1 MLTDANCKNCRAP
14 LGDDTSLATGSTPQG
29 IVLEDGYVLPPPP
42 QPNPLLAGVWR
53 NKSTLVMSKNARL
66 PNRCV
71 KCNEPA
77 DVPPLKRR
85 LTWHH
90 PAFYLI
96 IFVALLIYVI
106 VALVVRQTANVE
118 VGLCEKHKAK
128 RKRDILITWS
138 LVLLGVVGFA
148 LAIVASDGNYA
159 LLGLLLLL
167 VGTVYGIVTTRIVNA
182 TRIDKDFVFLSGV
195 NKDYLDQLPQWPGA

>member
-1 MLTDANCKNCRAP
+1 
-14 LGDDTSLATGSTPQG
+14 
-29 IVLEDGYVLPPPP
+29 
-42 QPNPLLAGVWR
+42 
-53 NKSTLVMSKNARL
+53 MSKNARL
-66 PNRCV
+66 PNKCV

-77 DVPPLKRR
+77 DAPPLKRR

-167 VGTVYGIVTTRIVNA
+167 VGTVYGIVNTRIVNA